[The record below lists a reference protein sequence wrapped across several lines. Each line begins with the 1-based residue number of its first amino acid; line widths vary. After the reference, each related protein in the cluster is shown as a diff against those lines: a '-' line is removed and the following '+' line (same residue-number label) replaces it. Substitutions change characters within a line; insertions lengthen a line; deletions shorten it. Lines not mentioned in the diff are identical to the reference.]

1 MKDSTFKEKQANKVG
16 FSVDLRS
23 QTASE
28 LKKFKDKEL
37 LKMLITDLKDE
48 KDALDYKILRLQD
61 AISKIGSDDAAII
74 PYNRRLMEKQL
85 DAMENYSFA
94 LELRISR
101 LTKEG
106 ENESRS

>member
-28 LKKFKDKEL
+28 LKKFRDKEL

-61 AISKIGSDDAAII
+61 AFLKLA
-74 PYNRRLMEKQL
+74 LMMRQL
-85 DAMENYSFA
+85 F
-94 LELRISR
+94 
-101 LTKEG
+101 LTTED
-106 ENESRS
+106 

>member
-1 MKDSTFKEKQANKVG
+1 MCIRMDPSGQIIPE
-16 FSVDLRS
+16 S
-23 QTASE
+23 
-28 LKKFKDKEL
+28 KKFRNKEL
-37 LKMLITDLKDE
+37 LKKLIIDLKDE
-48 KDALDYKILRLQD
+48 KDALDYKICRLQD
-61 AISKIGSDDAAII
+61 AISKIGSDDSAII

-101 LTKEG
+101 LIKEK

>member
-1 MKDSTFKEKQANKVG
+1 MKMCIRMDPGGQIIPES
-16 FSVDLRS
+16 
-23 QTASE
+23 
-28 LKKFKDKEL
+28 KKFRDKEL
-37 LKMLITDLKDE
+37 FKMLITDLKDE
-48 KDALDYKILRLQD
+48 KDALDYKIRRLQD
-61 AISKIGSDDAAII
+61 AISKIGSDDSAIL

-101 LTKEG
+101 LTKEK

>member
-1 MKDSTFKEKQANKVG
+1 MKRCVHMDPSGQITP
-16 FSVDLRS
+16 
-23 QTASE
+23 E
-28 LKKFKDKEL
+28 LKKSREKKP

-48 KDALDYKILRLQD
+48 KDALDYKICRLQD
-61 AISKIGSDDAAII
+61 AISKIGSENSAIK
-74 PYNRRLMEKQL
+74 PGNRKLMEKQL

-101 LTKEG
+101 LTKEK

>member
-1 MKDSTFKEKQANKVG
+1 MKRCVRMDPGGQIIPELNG
-16 FSVDLRS
+16 FR
-23 QTASE
+23 
-28 LKKFKDKEL
+28 DKEL
-37 LKMLITDLKDE
+37 LKKLIIDLKDE

>member
-1 MKDSTFKEKQANKVG
+1 MKDGTFKEKQANEAG

-23 QTASE
+23 QITPE
-28 LKKFKDKEL
+28 LKKFRDKEL
-37 LKMLITDLKDE
+37 LKKLIIDLKDE
-48 KDALDYKILRLQD
+48 KDALDYKICRLQD
-61 AISKIGSDDAAII
+61 AISKIGSDDSAII

-85 DAMENYSFA
+85 DAMEDYSFA

-101 LTKEG
+101 LIKEK

>member
-101 LTKEG
+101 LAKEG
-106 ENESRS
+106 ENEGRS

>member
-1 MKDSTFKEKQANKVG
+1 MDPGGQIIP
-16 FSVDLRS
+16 
-23 QTASE
+23 E
-28 LKKFKDKEL
+28 LKKFRDKEL
-37 LKMLITDLKDE
+37 LKKLIIDLKDE

>member
-1 MKDSTFKEKQANKVG
+1 MKDSTFKEKQANEAG

-23 QTASE
+23 QITPE
-28 LKKFKDKEL
+28 LKKFRDKEL
-37 LKMLITDLKDE
+37 LKMLINDLKDE
-48 KDALDYKILRLQD
+48 KDALDYKICRLQD
-61 AISKIGSDDAAII
+61 AISKIGSENSAIK
-74 PYNRRLMEKQL
+74 PGNRKLMEKQL

-101 LTKEG
+101 LTKEK

>member
-1 MKDSTFKEKQANKVG
+1 MKDSTFKEKQANEAG

-23 QTASE
+23 QITPE
-28 LKKFKDKEL
+28 LKKFRDKEL
-37 LKMLITDLKDE
+37 LKMLVNDLKDE
-48 KDALDYKILRLQD
+48 KDALDYKICRLQD
-61 AISKIGSDDAAII
+61 AISKIGSDDSAII

-101 LTKEG
+101 LTKG
-106 ENESRS
+106 MQNESRS

>member
-28 LKKFKDKEL
+28 LKKFEDKEL

>member
-1 MKDSTFKEKQANKVG
+1 MKRCVHMDPGGQIFP
-16 FSVDLRS
+16 
-23 QTASE
+23 E
-28 LKKFKDKEL
+28 LKKFRDKEL
-37 LKMLITDLKDE
+37 LKKLIIDLKDE

>member
-28 LKKFKDKEL
+28 LKKFRDKEL
-37 LKMLITDLKDE
+37 LKTLIIDLKDE
-48 KDALDYKILRLQD
+48 KDALDYKICRLQD
-61 AISKIGSDDAAII
+61 AISKIGSDDSAII

-85 DAMENYSFA
+85 DAMEDYSFA

-101 LTKEG
+101 LTKEK

>member
-1 MKDSTFKEKQANKVG
+1 MKRCVHMDPSGQIVP
-16 FSVDLRS
+16 
-23 QTASE
+23 E

-37 LKMLITDLKDE
+37 LKKLIIDLKDE

-101 LTKEG
+101 LTKEN
-106 ENESRS
+106 ENESRN

>member
-1 MKDSTFKEKQANKVG
+1 MKRCVRMDPGGQIIP
-16 FSVDLRS
+16 
-23 QTASE
+23 E

-37 LKMLITDLKDE
+37 LKKLIIDLKDE
-48 KDALDYKILRLQD
+48 KDALDYKICRLQD
-61 AISKIGSDDAAII
+61 AISKIGSDDSAII

-101 LTKEG
+101 LTKEK